1 MEGKVLLQDLAQSL
15 AAKRKIQ
22 KKDAEAFLKAFFET
36 ISNGIL
42 DDKIVKIKGLG
53 TFKMIEVQDRESV
66 NVNTG
71 ERIVIPGHSKISFT
85 PDAELK
91 DEVNK
96 PFALFQTVVINDG
109 TSIEDMEKVDVP
121 PVDNSQVIEDSQNNK
136 TEESVAVQEPVVS
149 DNQPIASVVEEPV
162 IPTEPET
169 PVVPEESVVPVTP
182 VATPTSEAPTEPKIE
197 NVSSLTSQ
205 PTVSCKHSWW
215 YISPAMTALL
225 FAFFWIVLLVGYFVG
240 SNNWVYLEK
249 IFNKPTQETVV
260 QIDTVLVEK
269 LVEPDSVYIQGLE
282 DSLRNVISQETK
294 VKKELPK
301 TLVQQPAKTEAKPVA
316 VTKKSPVAFEIVGYK
331 GTRTI
336 QWGDYLLKIVRQ
348 EYRTEDA
355 LKYVISYNNF
365 TNPDNLPVGTEIK
378 LPKLKEK

>member
-15 AAKRKIQ
+15 AAKRKMQ
-22 KKDAEAFLKAFFET
+22 KKDAEAFLKAFFDT

-85 PDAELK
+85 PDSELK

-96 PFALFQTVVINDG
+96 PFALFQTVIINDG
-109 TSIEDMEKVDVP
+109 TSIEDMEKVDVL
-121 PVDNSQVIEDSQNNK
+121 PVDNSQVIEDSQSNK
-136 TEESVAVQEPVVS
+136 TEESVAVQEPIVS
-149 DNQPIASVVEEPV
+149 DNQPIATVVEEPI
-162 IPTEPET
+162 IPTGPET
-169 PVVPEESVVPVTP
+169 PVVPEESVAPVTP
-182 VATPTSEAPTEPKIE
+182 VVTPVPKDPAEPEVE
-197 NVSSLTSQ
+197 NVSSLTSH
-205 PTVSCKHSWW
+205 PMVSCKHSWW

-260 QIDTVLVEK
+260 QIDTVFVEK

-282 DSLRNVISQETK
+282 DSLRNVITQESK
-294 VKKELPK
+294 VKKELLK
-301 TLVQQPAKTEAKPVA
+301 MQIQQPAKTEAKPVA
-316 VTKKSPVAFEIVGYK
+316 VSKKSPVAFEIVGYK

-348 EYRTEDA
+348 EYGTEDA
-355 LKYVISYNNF
+355 LKYVISYNKF